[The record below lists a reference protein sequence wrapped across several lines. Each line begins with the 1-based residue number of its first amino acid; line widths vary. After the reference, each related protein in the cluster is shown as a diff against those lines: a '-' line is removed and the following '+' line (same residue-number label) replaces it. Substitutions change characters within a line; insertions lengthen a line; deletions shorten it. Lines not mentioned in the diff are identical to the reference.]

1 MEHLTHAKQEIFDL
15 YIRLIHQQEQQETVM
30 KERISAEMK
39 KMEREFGAEMRL
51 NMSDIHT
58 ISCIGD
64 HEPINVTS
72 ISEKME
78 FSKATVS
85 RITAKLTEKGL
96 VSKTQL
102 SDNKKEIYFRLSH
115 KGRSIHHLHQREH
128 DKIEQRFKRFLS
140 RYSSDEILFAR
151 ALFRDLLTADFLA
164 DTEKT

>member
-1 MEHLTHAKQEIFDL
+1 
-15 YIRLIHQQEQQETVM
+15 
-30 KERISAEMK
+30 
-39 KMEREFGAEMRL
+39 MEREFGAEMRL

-102 SDNKKEIYFRLSH
+102 SDNKKKST
-115 KGRSIHHLHQREH
+115 SV
-128 DKIEQRFKRFLS
+128 
-140 RYSSDEILFAR
+140 
-151 ALFRDLLTADFLA
+151 
-164 DTEKT
+164 

>member
-39 KMEREFGAEMRL
+39 KMEREFGAELKL

-72 ISEKME
+72 ISEKMG

-128 DKIEQRFKRFLS
+128 EKSNKGLN
-140 RYSSDEILFAR
+140 
-151 ALFRDLLTADFLA
+151 DF
-164 DTEKT
+164 